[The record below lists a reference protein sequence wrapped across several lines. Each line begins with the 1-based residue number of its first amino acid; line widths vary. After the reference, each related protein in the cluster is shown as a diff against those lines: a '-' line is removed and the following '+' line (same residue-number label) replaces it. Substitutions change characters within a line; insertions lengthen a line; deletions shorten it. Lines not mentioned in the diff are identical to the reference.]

1 MTHPDP
7 SPCVEH
13 VFGNVLHREFPM
25 HVAKIREWKRRNTG
39 VSGEGAT
46 VPHDPAKYQ
55 RSRSARKGGVDRR
68 EMTI

>member
-13 VFGNVLHREFPM
+13 VFGNVLLREFPL
-25 HVAKIREWKRRNTG
+25 HIAKIREWKRRNTG

-55 RSRSARKGGVDRR
+55 RSRSARKGFVERRGVVG
-68 EMTI
+68 

>member
-13 VFGNVLHREFPM
+13 VFGNVLHREFPL
-25 HVAKIREWKRRNTG
+25 HIAKIREWKRRNTG

-46 VPHDPAKYQ
+46 VP
-55 RSRSARKGGVDRR
+55 SRRKGFVERRGVVV
-68 EMTI
+68 